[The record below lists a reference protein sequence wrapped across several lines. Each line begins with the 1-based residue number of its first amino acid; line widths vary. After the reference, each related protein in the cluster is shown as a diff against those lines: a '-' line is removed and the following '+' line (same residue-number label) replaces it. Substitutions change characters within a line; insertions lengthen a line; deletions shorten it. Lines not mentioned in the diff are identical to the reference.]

1 MDVSLEQQS
10 LLGII
15 QDAGRALSNKST
27 LPILNGLLLDA
38 NKETLTAYSTD
49 LEISIKSHTKALV
62 NKPGKT
68 VVYGSLLVDL
78 IKNLEQGKINLILD
92 QEKNRLVIK
101 SNQSQFEINTLP
113 VDDYPPFPETEEGK
127 SLKITNKE
135 LSEALRQV
143 AISISRDETRPTLT
157 GLYLNLEKEKTRV
170 VATDSY
176 RLSVKEIKTTPKG
189 SEGSLLMPRR
199 AIEELYKTLRKEG
212 GAKITFSD
220 KQVAVESGPCVFIS
234 RLMGGAYP
242 NFEQLLPQKH
252 EVEVLIDKED
262 LLQATKRMALVS
274 PSTPVF
280 LQIKGETLIVSNKS
294 TDVGS
299 GREKIKIKKAT
310 KNVEVAFNSK
320 YLIEGLGVIGD
331 QEITLQLTDSFQP
344 GLIRGTK
351 TKDYLYLIMP
361 VRLN

>member
-10 LLGII
+10 LLEII
-15 QDAGRALSNKST
+15 QDAGRALSSKST
-27 LPILNGLLLDA
+27 LPVLNGLLLEAEKDV
-38 NKETLTAYSTD
+38 LTAYSTD
-49 LEISIKSHTKALV
+49 LEIAIKSQTKASIKKS
-62 NKPGKT
+62 GK
-68 VVYGSLLVDL
+68 VVVFGNLLVDL
-78 IKNLEQGKINLILD
+78 VKNLEQGKISLVLDLNKNKLI
-92 QEKNRLVIK
+92 IK

-113 VDDYPPFPETEEGK
+113 VADYPPFPEIEEGK
-127 SLKITNKE
+127 SLKITNNE
-135 LSEALRQV
+135 LTEALRQV

-176 RLSVKEIKTTPKG
+176 RLSVKEIKTAPRG
-189 SEGSLLMPRR
+189 PEGSLLMPRR
-199 AIEELYKTLRKEG
+199 AIEELSKILPKG
-212 GAKITFSD
+212 GEAKVTFSD
-220 KQVAVESGPCVFIS
+220 KQVAVESAGRVFIS
-234 RLMGGAYP
+234 RLIGGAYP

-252 EVEVLIDKED
+252 EVEVLIDKEN

-274 PSTPVF
+274 PSTPVY
-280 LQIKGETLIVSNKS
+280 LQIKGDTLTVSNRS

-299 GREKIKIKKAT
+299 GREKIQIKKAP
-310 KNVEVAFNSK
+310 KNLEVAFNSR
-320 YLIEGLGVIGD
+320 YLIEGLSVIGD